1 MTADGQKLVACWSRR
16 EPPDEHRSPATNR
29 HGRPASSGVST
40 LERRI
45 GPCLPASNVGW
56 AGADG
61 SWMAGAEQIK
71 GSQLVPSCRGRRDK
85 GALCWPRWETQM
97 ERHPPARARAWGIHP
112 LAIAGPKLGRP
123 RLDSQ
128 ISPVTP
134 PVLPPFLFLPLNTRR
149 SPPLLFARATK
160 RGHPFPEVRGSHA
173 LRFFLATDHLTFPS
187 PVPSNSAS

>member
-1 MTADGQKLVACWSRR
+1 MWRRLLGVKSALWQRALRYDASPFSMTADGQKLVACWSRR

-29 HGRPASSGVST
+29 RGRPASSGVST

-71 GSQLVPSCRGRRDK
+71 GSQLVSSCRGRRDK

-97 ERHPPARARAWGIHP
+97 ERHPQH
-112 LAIAGPKLGRP
+112 GPGPGASIRWPSQGRNWVA
-123 RLDSQ
+123 Q
-128 ISPVTP
+128 SPDWIP
-134 PVLPPFLFLPLNTRR
+134 KSLPSHLPSSLPPSSCP
-149 SPPLLFARATK
+149 
-160 RGHPFPEVRGSHA
+160 
-173 LRFFLATDHLTFPS
+173 
-187 PVPSNSAS
+187 